1 MLEKKKKI
9 TKKEIKQD
17 TLVTTYY
24 KVYNFFLEHQAKI
37 LIALAAVA
45 LIVVSIVIYSNKR
58 SSDNLTAANL
68 LAKVI
73 PLYDAGQY
81 QQAIEGIKAQ
91 NIVGLKSI
99 VENYGSTEQG
109 ETAKIYL
116 ANCYLFLNKIDSAY
130 EMFKD
135 YDGSNPLFK
144 AASLAGQAAYYETKK
159 EYEKAV
165 DAYKDAAKIS
175 KENPLNADYLLKAG
189 INLLRLNKKSEAKT
203 IFELI
208 KKDYKNYPEAREV
221 ERYIV
226 QVESWF

>member
-226 QVESWF
+226 QVES

>member
-24 KVYNFFLEHQAKI
+24 KAYNFFLEHQAKI

-226 QVESWF
+226 QVES

>member
-24 KVYNFFLEHQAKI
+24 KVYNFFLEHQVKI

-226 QVESWF
+226 QVES

>member
-1 MLEKKKKI
+1 VLEKKKKI

-226 QVESWF
+226 QVES